1 MKIVVF
7 RRRWVTVVG
16 CAVAAVAMFG
26 VVTNPSAVGAAATER
41 QLPIYAGQEDEK
53 EKKAARTFDAA
64 WGDASLRQPEEE
76 AGERP

>member
-26 VVTNPSAVGAAATER
+26 VVTNPAAVGAAATER
-41 QLPIYAGQEDEK
+41 PTADLCRPGGRK
-53 EKKAARTFDAA
+53 
-64 WGDASLRQPEEE
+64 GEE
-76 AGERP
+76 GGTDL

>member
-16 CAVAAVAMFG
+16 CAVAA
-26 VVTNPSAVGAAATER
+26 GAAATER
-41 QLPIYAGQEDEK
+41 QLPIYAVQEDEK
-53 EKKAARTFDAA
+53 EKKAALTFDAA

>member
-26 VVTNPSAVGAAATER
+26 VVTNPAAVGAAATER
-41 QLPIYAGQEDEK
+41 QLPIYAVQEDEK
-53 EKKAARTFDAA
+53 EKKAALTFDAA
-64 WGDASLRQPEEE
+64 WGDDSLRQPEEE

>member
-26 VVTNPSAVGAAATER
+26 VVTNPAAVGAAAT
-41 QLPIYAGQEDEK
+41 
-53 EKKAARTFDAA
+53 AALTFDAA